1 VNPTLDALDAA
12 LGLDDREKRRILRK
26 IDELDRKQVEQLLV
40 ALRAE
45 AFLRCAKDGLLWLKF
60 VKTRDE
66 ADQTATIKPFP
77 VDDPYVRGL
86 WTVLEC
92 RQRIVIAKSRQML
105 MSWVAAAY
113 CVWHARFHPNSYV
126 VWQTQ
131 KEDDADKMVCLG
143 ERAGYL
149 GRMQF
154 IERHLPSWMAVPFR
168 ELQGIISY
176 DNGSMIEGVPGG
188 QNQARSKVASVIVE
202 DEFAYQEEAS
212 GVYASVNPLIQKTTK
227 FAAIS
232 TPNGFDNVF
241 AKLYHGQSIDGAE
254 DGSSAATP
262 RIVRD
267 RVTELPPIKGL
278 QIHQNALGFT
288 VVRLHYTADPK
299 KDPENPDPVQ
309 AAAARRWLDQQKQS
323 YPDPNDFQREF
334 EINFFAG
341 KGTRVFP
348 QFTEAI
354 HTARLH
360 YNPRKVLYRGWD
372 FGWHCPVCLI
382 TQVDAKEHLLVIQE
396 IVGKQRTTR
405 DFAGDVIAECAKR
418 YPNHAAG
425 FVDYCDPAGQQIKS
439 IENDR
444 NERRDVEVLN
454 GLGVF
459 PTYQYGWSNKDGRT
473 LVHQLLAIRSDGT
486 PGLSID
492 PSGAPYLLQAFLGQ
506 YIYPERRD
514 GKVSEDPNDDTHPWG
529 DVMAALRYLVT
540 GLFEKLGLRRLLP
553 VIPPPVIGGPALEYH
568 GYGTVRKSHARL
580 V

>member
-1 VNPTLDALDAA
+1 
-12 LGLDDREKRRILRK
+12 
-26 IDELDRKQVEQLLV
+26 
-40 ALRAE
+40 
-45 AFLRCAKDGLLWLKF
+45 
-60 VKTRDE
+60 
-66 ADQTATIKPFP
+66 
-77 VDDPYVRGL
+77 
-86 WTVLEC
+86 
-92 RQRIVIAKSRQML
+92 
-105 MSWVAAAY
+105 
-113 CVWHARFHPNSYV
+113 
-126 VWQTQ
+126 
-131 KEDDADKMVCLG
+131 
-143 ERAGYL
+143 
-149 GRMQF
+149 
-154 IERHLPSWMAVPFR
+154 
-168 ELQGIISY
+168 
-176 DNGSMIEGVPGG
+176 
-188 QNQARSKVASVIVE
+188 
-202 DEFAYQEEAS
+202 
-212 GVYASVNPLIQKTTK
+212 
-227 FAAIS
+227 
-232 TPNGFDNVF
+232 
-241 AKLYHGQSIDGAE
+241 
-254 DGSSAATP
+254 
-262 RIVRD
+262 
-267 RVTELPPIKGL
+267 
-278 QIHQNALGFT
+278 
-288 VVRLHYTADPK
+288 
-299 KDPENPDPVQ
+299 
-309 AAAARRWLDQQKQS
+309 
-323 YPDPNDFQREF
+323 
-334 EINFFAG
+334 
-341 KGTRVFP
+341 
-348 QFTEAI
+348 
-354 HTARLH
+354 
-360 YNPRKVLYRGWD
+360 VLYRGWD